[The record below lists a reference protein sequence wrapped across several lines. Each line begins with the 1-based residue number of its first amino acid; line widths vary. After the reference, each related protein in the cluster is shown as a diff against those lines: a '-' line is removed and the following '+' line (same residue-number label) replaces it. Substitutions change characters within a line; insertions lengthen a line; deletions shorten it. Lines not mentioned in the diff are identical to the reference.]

1 MIPSKVPSFDM
12 DNNDVVKLGGLV
24 LKDNMQYFTFL
35 QSLYI
40 ENWVSDIEILYFIV
54 YVQYQTVQVRVRI
67 QRSQQKGVAAS
78 TTAVISVHFVH
89 YTLLCQLI
97 STDRLRII

>member
-35 QSLYI
+35 
-40 ENWVSDIEILYFIV
+40 
-54 YVQYQTVQVRVRI
+54 
-67 QRSQQKGVAAS
+67 
-78 TTAVISVHFVH
+78 
-89 YTLLCQLI
+89 
-97 STDRLRII
+97 